1 MSPPSPP
8 PYRTLVVN
16 AVGEPGSGKTTLSF
30 WLSQALKKSGVIT
43 EFVPEVVKYE
53 CFVPE
58 GQARVRSGRFDHRYL
73 TLQDRFLRPLA
84 GRVEV
89 IVNDGPYELFYFYA
103 KRRMGDQALARF
115 REHIDRLKSKLPPG
129 LEHWFV
135 MPRRAHAY
143 ETIGRNETEEEAMAV
158 RKAMIRCLED
168 DFSYRPIRV
177 ADEGD
182 RILLLEAIVKRV
194 GELGRTG
201 EGA

>member
-1 MSPPSPP
+1 MNPPVSL

-30 WLSQALKKSGVIT
+30 WLSQALKKSGVVT

-53 CFVPE
+53 CFMPE

-103 KRRMGDQALARF
+103 RRRMGPEALGRF
-115 REHIDRLKSKLPPG
+115 RAHIDELKGKLPQD
-129 LEHWFV
+129 LENWFV
-135 MPRRAHAY
+135 MPQRAHAY
-143 ETIGRNETEEEAMAV
+143 ETIGRNETEEEAAAV
-158 RKAMIRCLED
+158 RREMIHCLEAE
-168 DFSYRPIRV
+168 FSHRPIHV
-177 ADEGD
+177 ADERD
-182 RILLLEAIVKRV
+182 RLLLLEAIVRRV
-194 GELGRTG
+194 GELGRG
-201 EGA
+201 PGA